1 MGSPRF
7 NFQTVNV
14 VSYRKEVKNMVDQI
28 LNFGLKFAK
37 LGAVVIITLS
47 LLSKSVETFQI
58 SLSDGDY
65 EISATFYEK

>member
-1 MGSPRF
+1 
-7 NFQTVNV
+7 
-14 VSYRKEVKNMVDQI
+14 MVDQI

-47 LLSKSVETFQI
+47 LLSKSVETFKI

-65 EISATFYEK
+65 EISATFYEE

>member
-1 MGSPRF
+1 
-7 NFQTVNV
+7 
-14 VSYRKEVKNMVDQI
+14 MVDQI

-37 LGAVVIITLS
+37 LGTVVIITLS

-65 EISATFYEK
+65 EISATFYKE